1 MEEVMTS
8 DVTATDALKTWWDNA
23 DFNGKEFCQV
33 KENGD
38 LVLKKTDSH
47 KERTIGTL
55 TAENASMVTRALL
68 EKFPEVEARVDE
80 VAAEWAAAE
89 DRVKLTGKVS
99 RLKEYLLHTSAI
111 GDFHSL
117 LQKVAAWE
125 RTLHELVQNN
135 YKQKLELIEKAE
147 KLSEENEHWKETTQ
161 ELKDMV
167 EQWKS
172 LGYVEKER
180 NDELWTRMEA
190 ARNKFFERKRQ
201 HHEDQEKEML
211 QNLDLKME
219 IVEKAEKHA
228 ASEEWKEAT
237 ENFRQLMDQ
246 WKSVGRTMAE
256 KNEEL
261 WNRFI
266 LAQNVFF
273 ERKRAHF
280 EAIKLEQEANYALK
294 IAIIEKA
301 EAIKDSTDWNKTAQ
315 AYAALMEEWKSVGR
329 VPLEKADELWNRFNE
344 AKEVFFSNRRQHQ
357 EVMRITL
364 EDNYAQK
371 LGLLKRAEELKHSNQ
386 WREATEEINELMNE
400 WKKIGPVP
408 REHVNTVWEQFI
420 GARKFFFERKDA
432 DRERRKQQVEKQ
444 FEHIFGKTKN
454 FVHQLETELKEEEDR
469 LVDFRNALES
479 VTPGNKEEELRNHL
493 NKLIGQCEVKIKH
506 KQTKIEEVRVQLQ
519 ELEGKK
525 NKKQEEKKQEASEP
539 EVG

>member
-1 MEEVMTS
+1 MNS
-8 DVTATDALKTWWDNA
+8 DVTAVDALKTWWDNA
-23 DFNGKEFCQV
+23 DFNGKEFCEV

-38 LVLKKTDSH
+38 LVLKKTESH

-55 TAENASMVTRALL
+55 TPENAAMVTRALL

-80 VAAEWAAAE
+80 VAAEWNASE
-89 DRVKLTGKVS
+89 DRVKLIGKVS

-111 GDFHSL
+111 GDFNRL
-117 LQKVAAWE
+117 LEKVTGWE
-125 RTLHELVQNN
+125 QTLHELVQNN
-135 YKQKLELIEKAE
+135 YKVKLELIEKAE

-161 ELKDMV
+161 ELKEMV
-167 EQWKS
+167 EQWKN

-180 NDELWTRMEA
+180 NDALWARMEA

-219 IVEKAEKHA
+219 IVENAEKYA
-228 ASEEWKEAT
+228 ASEDWKEAT
-237 ENFRQLMDQ
+237 EYFRQLMDQ
-246 WKSVGRTMAE
+246 WKAVGRTIPE

-266 LAQNVFF
+266 LAQNYFF

-294 IAIIEKA
+294 VAIIEKA
-301 EAIKDSTDWNKTAQ
+301 EAIKDSTDWSKTAQ
-315 AYAALMEEWKSVGR
+315 AYAGLMDEWKSVGR
-329 VPLEKADELWNRFNE
+329 VPIEKADELWNQFNE

-357 EVMRITL
+357 EVLRITL

-408 REHVNTVWEQFI
+408 REHMNTVWEQFI
-420 GARKFFFERKDA
+420 TARKFFFERKDA

-444 FEHIFGKTKN
+444 FEHVFSKTEN
-454 FVHQLETELKEEEDR
+454 FLHQLKTELKEEEER
-469 LVDFRNALES
+469 LADFRNALDN

-493 NKLIGQCEVKIKH
+493 NKLIAQCEVKIKH
-506 KQTKIEEVRVQLQ
+506 KQTKMEEVQVQLE
-519 ELEGKK
+519 ELKTKK
-525 NKKQEEKKQEASEP
+525 TRKDQEKKQPAPAPEP
-539 EVG
+539 EA

>member
-1 MEEVMTS
+1 MNS
-8 DVTATDALKTWWDNA
+8 DVTAVDALKTWWDNA
-23 DFNGKEFCQV
+23 DFNGKEFCEV

-38 LVLKKTDSH
+38 LVLKKTESH

-55 TAENASMVTRALL
+55 TPENAAMVTRALL

-80 VAAEWAAAE
+80 VAAEWNASE
-89 DRVKLTGKVS
+89 DRVKLIGKVS

-111 GDFHSL
+111 GDFNRL
-117 LQKVAAWE
+117 LEKVTGWE
-125 RTLHELVQNN
+125 QTLHELVQNN
-135 YKQKLELIEKAE
+135 YKVKLELIEKAE

-161 ELKDMV
+161 ELKEMV
-167 EQWKS
+167 EQWKN

-180 NDELWTRMEA
+180 NDALWARMEA

-219 IVEKAEKHA
+219 IVENAEKYA
-228 ASEEWKEAT
+228 ASEDWKEAT
-237 ENFRQLMDQ
+237 EYFRQLMDQ
-246 WKSVGRTMAE
+246 WKAVGRTIPE

-266 LAQNVFF
+266 LAQNNFF

-294 IAIIEKA
+294 VAIIEKA
-301 EAIKDSTDWNKTAQ
+301 EAIKDSTDWSKTAQ
-315 AYAALMEEWKSVGR
+315 AYAGLMDEWKSVGR
-329 VPLEKADELWNRFNE
+329 VPIEKADELWNQFNE

-357 EVMRITL
+357 EVLRITL

-408 REHVNTVWEQFI
+408 REHMNTVWEQFI
-420 GARKFFFERKDA
+420 TARKFFFERKDA

-444 FEHIFGKTKN
+444 FEHVFSKTEN
-454 FVHQLETELKEEEDR
+454 FLHQLKTELKEEEER
-469 LVDFRNALES
+469 LADFRNALEN

-493 NKLIGQCEVKIKH
+493 NKLIAQCEVKIKH
-506 KQTKIEEVRVQLQ
+506 KQTKMEEVQVQLE
-519 ELEGKK
+519 ELKTKK
-525 NKKQEEKKQEASEP
+525 TRKDQEKKQPAPAPEP
-539 EVG
+539 EA